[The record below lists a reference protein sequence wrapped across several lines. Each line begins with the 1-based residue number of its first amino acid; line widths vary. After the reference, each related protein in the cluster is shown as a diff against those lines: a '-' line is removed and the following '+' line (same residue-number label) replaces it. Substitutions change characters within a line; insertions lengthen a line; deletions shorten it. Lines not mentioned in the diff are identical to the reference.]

1 MMKALLTLSALC
13 CAMLLPALR
22 SGFAKTNDIAG
33 RSTQMIVVTTPE
45 WNAVQGRMQR
55 YERTSPGAAWQP
67 VGDSI
72 AIVVGKSGMAWGSGL
87 IATDSV
93 RASGDPVKREG
104 DGRSPAGVF
113 SLGTAF
119 GYALDP
125 LTGTKLPYL
134 SLTGSIECVDDVD
147 SSRYNRIVDRSSV
160 TPDWKSSEHMR
171 ETGEAYRWGI
181 VVNHNAIANPDG
193 APQPVR
199 GAGSCIFLH
208 IWKDSAHGTAGCT
221 AMQPAQIETL
231 LEWLDP
237 KRTPVL
243 VQLPVDAYA
252 RGMKQW
258 GLPAVMNLPAR

>member
-1 MMKALLTLSALC
+1 MKALLVLC
-13 CAMLLPALR
+13 CAVLFLAAR
-22 SGFAKTNDIAG
+22 SSFAKTADVAAE
-33 RSTQMIVVTTPE
+33 SAQMIVVTTPE

-55 YERTSPGAAWQP
+55 YERTSPGNAWQP

-87 IATDSV
+87 TATDSV
-93 RASGDPVKREG
+93 HAQGDPVKREG

-113 SLGTAF
+113 SLGTSF
-119 GYALDP
+119 GYASAP
-125 LTGTKLPYL
+125 LAGTKLPYL
-134 SLTGSIECVDDVD
+134 SLTASTECVDDVE
-147 SSRYNRIVDRSSV
+147 SSRYNRIVDRSTV

-171 ETGEAYRWGI
+171 DTGEAYRWGI

-193 APQPVR
+193 APKPVR
-199 GAGSCIFLH
+199 GGGSCIFLH

-221 AMQPAQIETL
+221 AMQPDQIEAL

-237 KRTPVL
+237 KRKPVL

-252 RGMKQW
+252 RLMKQW